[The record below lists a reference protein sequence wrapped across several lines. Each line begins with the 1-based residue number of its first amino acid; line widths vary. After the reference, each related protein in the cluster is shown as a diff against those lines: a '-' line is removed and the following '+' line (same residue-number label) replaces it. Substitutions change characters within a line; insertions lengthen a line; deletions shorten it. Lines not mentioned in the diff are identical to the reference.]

1 MKNTIFKKALSL
13 FLSVLMIA
21 SVLSL
26 TVGAADCTHANISG
40 WQTSQAKHWKECT
53 DCHETVEEE
62 NHIPDST
69 WTYDDDYHW
78 VTCTKCGYGPL
89 KKARHSYGT
98 DGYCVICHRH
108 NHGSNF
114 TWQYN
119 DTEHYK
125 VCNVCGAT
133 FDRAT
138 HKKIE
143 TWLTDENTHWQ
154 ACECGKKYPA
164 AHSYGD
170 DCKCDT
176 CGYYKHVAPATY
188 SKDKTYH
195 WKLCTEC
202 GYIIELKKH
211 EYENGVCK
219 DCGYNPSVPQ
229 HFDGQVDWVWKKTS
243 TEHWHSCSNA
253 ACTTKHYQGAHD
265 LDKYGKCKVCDYK
278 NGPSC
283 TPTCPNHPSFPA
295 YPNCPICP
303 IIPSNPTCPNHP
315 SFPAYPNCPICPIIP
330 SNPTCPIYPGC
341 IVRPNRSYVI
351 SVSGNVGGTL
361 SPAGNA
367 VIVAGESMTYNFT
380 PKDGFGIAKVIVDG
394 VNIGKVSS
402 YTFRNITANHTLQVV
417 FEKLKMPFL
426 DVYTADW
433 YYDDVLYVWNND
445 IMQGTAYTTF
455 DPNGDITRAMI
466 VTMLWRL
473 EGEPT
478 STGMQFNDVASGS
491 YYANAVRWAAKN
503 GIVCGYGD
511 NTFKPNQNIT
521 REELATILYRYL
533 EFKGEGFV
541 GSWSYRL
548 PYEDASDISDWAIKP
563 VSFLAM
569 KNIIVTDSATKLNP
583 DVDATRAET
592 AVCIHRICE
601 FLNG

>member
-1 MKNTIFKKALSL
+1 
-13 FLSVLMIA
+13 
-21 SVLSL
+21 
-26 TVGAADCTHANISG
+26 
-40 WQTSQAKHWKECT
+40 
-53 DCHETVEEE
+53 
-62 NHIPDST
+62 
-69 WTYDDDYHW
+69 
-78 VTCTKCGYGPL
+78 
-89 KKARHSYGT
+89 
-98 DGYCVICHRH
+98 
-108 NHGSNF
+108 
-114 TWQYN
+114 
-119 DTEHYK
+119 
-125 VCNVCGAT
+125 
-133 FDRAT
+133 
-138 HKKIE
+138 
-143 TWLTDENTHWQ
+143 
-154 ACECGKKYPA
+154 
-164 AHSYGD
+164 
-170 DCKCDT
+170 
-176 CGYYKHVAPATY
+176 
-188 SKDKTYH
+188 
-195 WKLCTEC
+195 
-202 GYIIELKKH
+202 
-211 EYENGVCK
+211 
-219 DCGYNPSVPQ
+219 
-229 HFDGQVDWVWKKTS
+229 
-243 TEHWHSCSNA
+243 
-253 ACTTKHYQGAHD
+253 
-265 LDKYGKCKVCDYK
+265 
-278 NGPSC
+278 
-283 TPTCPNHPSFPA
+283 
-295 YPNCPICP
+295 
-303 IIPSNPTCPNHP
+303 
-315 SFPAYPNCPICPIIP
+315 
-330 SNPTCPIYPGC
+330 
-341 IVRPNRSYVI
+341 
-351 SVSGNVGGTL
+351 
-361 SPAGNA
+361 
-367 VIVAGESMTYNFT
+367 MTYNFT